1 MKLVYNYNNT
11 VSMKKFFLLSAVVL
25 LLSSCSIVNRSQAD
39 SSKVF
44 SPTVE
49 TATVATIKV
58 YPEKITY
65 RYVPDKRTARSL
77 DFNQLVQN
85 AIYAALQ
92 EYGNA
97 DELVQVSYS
106 VATKRGFFT
115 KRVRSITVSGYPA
128 YYLDFRE
135 PTDKDLRNI
144 EALSKSRMFR
154 DSDLKVVELHEGES
168 VE

>member
-1 MKLVYNYNNT
+1 MRKILFLVAT
-11 VSMKKFFLLSAVVL
+11 VCLI
-25 LLSSCSIVNRSQAD
+25 SSCAVVNRSQAD
-39 SSKVF
+39 TSKVF

-58 YPEKITY
+58 YPEKVTY
-65 RYVPDKRTARSL
+65 RYVPDKKTAKSL
-77 DFNQLVQN
+77 ELEQLIQN

-92 EYGNA
+92 ENGEA

-106 VATKRGFFT
+106 VTTKRGFFR
-115 KRVRSITVSGYPA
+115 KKVRSITVSGYPA

-144 EALSKSRMFR
+144 EALSRARMFR
-154 DSDLKVVELHEGES
+154 DSDLKVVELHENGQ